1 MKLRENVAAK
11 ITAVILSYVMVVT
24 LIISALFTAVMGYYK
39 FYFSGVDAVKEEILT
54 DMALS
59 EANYVERLMD
69 KGTNLKTYYKDK
81 NVFYKVTYIESGEV
95 FTNYNNEPYIA
106 SGSSSYY
113 RYKEYE
119 FIDENGDYHWD
130 SEEIYVADVEV
141 YVSKEMTKNDIFSVV
156 AKIIEIGY
164 RLRFAMVFIALTSLV
179 LLIVLLSFLY
189 CSAGHTKGGVIKRNY
204 IDLLPFDIYT
214 VAVGF
219 IAFFSVVAVMDWTY
233 DLASAILWVSL
244 IGSFDYFI
252 ALGYTMSFAT
262 RIKTQTLIKNTV
274 IYKILT
280 FLGKRFSKFFD
291 WIKYLISNISL
302 IKKTIILLCG
312 VLLLEF
318 IALVI
323 IFNTYWYYSPS
334 RIFWFVIVC
343 NILFVSAVMY
353 LAITLQKIKDGGEK
367 IAKGDLHHKI
377 DTQYMF
383 GDFKEFCGSLNNINE
398 GLQVAVNERM
408 KSEHFKT
415 ELITNVSHDIKTP
428 LTSIINY
435 VDLIKKEDCENET
448 VKQYIEVLDRQSSR
462 LKKLVEDLVEAS
474 KASSGTLNVSLAVCD
489 AGVLLNQAL
498 AEFED
503 KLRKADITP
512 VINLPENPVKIMAD
526 GRHLWRVFDN
536 LLNNVCK
543 YALSGT
549 RVYLDIIRNN
559 GKVYITF
566 RNISKF
572 QLNVSA
578 DELMERFV
586 RGDTSR
592 NTEGSGLGLSIARS
606 LVELQNGKLSLN
618 IDGDLFKVTVEFDE
632 M

>member
-291 WIKYLISNISL
+291 WIKI
-302 IKKTIILLCG
+302 
-312 VLLLEF
+312 
-318 IALVI
+318 
-323 IFNTYWYYSPS
+323 
-334 RIFWFVIVC
+334 
-343 NILFVSAVMY
+343 
-353 LAITLQKIKDGGEK
+353 
-367 IAKGDLHHKI
+367 
-377 DTQYMF
+377 
-383 GDFKEFCGSLNNINE
+383 
-398 GLQVAVNERM
+398 
-408 KSEHFKT
+408 
-415 ELITNVSHDIKTP
+415 
-428 LTSIINY
+428 
-435 VDLIKKEDCENET
+435 
-448 VKQYIEVLDRQSSR
+448 
-462 LKKLVEDLVEAS
+462 
-474 KASSGTLNVSLAVCD
+474 
-489 AGVLLNQAL
+489 
-498 AEFED
+498 
-503 KLRKADITP
+503 
-512 VINLPENPVKIMAD
+512 
-526 GRHLWRVFDN
+526 
-536 LLNNVCK
+536 
-543 YALSGT
+543 
-549 RVYLDIIRNN
+549 
-559 GKVYITF
+559 
-566 RNISKF
+566 
-572 QLNVSA
+572 
-578 DELMERFV
+578 
-586 RGDTSR
+586 
-592 NTEGSGLGLSIARS
+592 
-606 LVELQNGKLSLN
+606 
-618 IDGDLFKVTVEFDE
+618 
-632 M
+632 